1 MELRNKFIINA
12 LIGFIIGI
20 FIGLAFWFIGDGEM
34 DQKQFILQLVMS
46 GILGMISMGVMTV
59 YDIESWGLT
68 RATIVHYST
77 WLVTFLAISI
87 PMGWYEPWYVL
98 VIAVVILTI
107 IYALIWMG
115 FYLHW
120 KKTIRQMNRQLDEIH
135 RKQKEE

>member
-34 DQKQFILQLVMS
+34 DQQQIILQLVMS

-120 KKTIRQMNRQLDEIH
+120 KKTIRQMNRQLDEIR